1 MLSYQDI
8 LNLIRESSI
17 TLIGYTFRDEKLK
30 DELISKFS
38 YVEISKID
46 SSFDFKSFLRDKK
59 LDSILDGVG
68 LPEFLLIDTNN
79 IRTHFD
85 ELLNEGRA
93 NPAGARLKEIQNGI
107 SEMDRNIEPIGRS
120 QQIGRVLQKIQ
131 EGMFENYTYPMPK
144 LILTTPCYKSVNIS
158 DTGSVYNFSGGNSTL
173 YQSEVALSIV
183 DSELRVIKNRRG
195 RDGENILYKF
205 EKN

>member
-1 MLSYQDI
+1 MLSYRDI

-17 TLIGYTFRDEKLK
+17 TLIGYTFHDEKLK

-59 LDSILDGVG
+59 LDSVLDGVR
-68 LPEFLLIDTNN
+68 LPEFLLIDINN
-79 IRTHFD
+79 I
-85 ELLNEGRA
+85 
-93 NPAGARLKEIQNGI
+93 
-107 SEMDRNIEPIGRS
+107 RNIEPIGRS

-131 EGMFENYTYPMPK
+131 EEMSQNYTYPMPK
-144 LILTTPCYKSVNIS
+144 LILTTTCYKSVNIS
-158 DTGSVYNFSGGNSTL
+158 DTGSVYNFSGAILNSAL
-173 YQSEVALSIV
+173 YQSEVAMSIV

>member
-1 MLSYQDI
+1 MLSYRDI

-17 TLIGYTFRDEKLK
+17 TLIGYTSRDEKLK

-59 LDSILDGVG
+59 LDSVLDGVG
-68 LPEFLLIDTNN
+68 LPEFLLIDINN
-79 IRTHFD
+79 I
-85 ELLNEGRA
+85 
-93 NPAGARLKEIQNGI
+93 
-107 SEMDRNIEPIGRS
+107 RNIEPIGRS

-131 EGMFENYTYPMPK
+131 EEMLQNYTYPMPK

-158 DTGSVYNFSGGNSTL
+158 DTGSVYNFSGGNSAL
-173 YQSEVALSIV
+173 YQSEVAMSIV